1 MTNFKLVF
9 YCLFCFLLALSAK
22 AGNIPK
28 DTSVIS
34 NYKKLVYQDKLNRA
48 KSAKLNF
55 VPILSTI
62 TPLPP
67 RRKTPCEMFN
77 EFNNLVHTGLLDEYH
92 GKEQLRYLIPLIET
106 YYYAKGGI
114 NYAQEGW
121 VFPVQNYNK
130 NAIGGHGSGFKSGG
144 YNYFTRQVAHPAHDI
159 FMNDNDQDEIDDR
172 TLQPVN
178 VLSISG
184 GIVVAAEPFWDSY
197 GTRKGGIYLWIFDP
211 ATKRLFYY
219 AHNRNLC
226 VGLGDLVKP
235 GQIISQMGRTGFNAN
250 KFRSPTH
257 LHTSCH
263 LVSEDG
269 SVTAYNFYTDL
280 CNAQPMYGQ
289 GGGCW

>member
-1 MTNFKLVF
+1 MTNFRLTF
-9 YCLFCFLLALSAK
+9 CCLFCYLFTLSSN

-28 DTSVIS
+28 DTIVIS
-34 NYKKLVYQDKLNRA
+34 NFNEIVYQDKLDRV
-48 KSAKLNF
+48 KTTQLNF
-55 VPILSTI
+55 ASTLTAIEPI
-62 TPLPP
+62 PP
-67 RRKTPCEMFN
+67 PRKTPCDMFN
-77 EFNNLVHTGLLDEYH
+77 DFNALVHSGALDEYH
-92 GKEQLRYLIPLIET
+92 GKEQLRYLIPLIEN

-114 NYAQEGW
+114 NYAKEGW

-159 FMNDNDQDEIDDR
+159 FMNDTNQDELDDR

-184 GIVVAAEPFWDSY
+184 GIVVAAEHFWDSY
-197 GTRKGGIYLWIFDP
+197 GTRKGGIYLWIYDP

-226 VGLGDLVKP
+226 VNLGDLVKP
-235 GQIISQMGRTGFNAN
+235 GQIISQIGRTGFNAN

-263 LVSEDG
+263 LVGEDG
-269 SVTAYNFYTDL
+269 SVTPYNFYADL
-280 CNAQPMYGQ
+280 CNAQPSYGQ
-289 GGGCW
+289 GGCW